1 MQKYSKINHEYKYVL
16 VHFEEIDDLPALLK
30 NIDLNKYEIGIGFGR
45 LQHYEYKQMM
55 REQYP
60 NDTKKSWMQMDLS
73 PLTDYPEISSLY
85 LENGFTVRNLD
96 ALYTLNLH
104 TLNFEPMEK
113 NEIKTKEKLDLSRLK
128 HLKYIDG
135 GWGKFMVN
143 LGGCKTLEKMKIW
156 FYPDQDFSE
165 IGQLNRLE
173 ELTLIQCKTLTLDG
187 ITDMPALKHIEL
199 KYSRTCKTST
209 RWPTA
214 RT

>member
-1 MQKYSKINHEYKYVL
+1 MQKYSRINHEYKYVL

-30 NIDLNKYEIGIGFGR
+30 NIDLNEYEIGIGFGR

-73 PLTDYPEISSLY
+73 PLTDYSEISSLY

-104 TLNFEPMEK
+104 TLHFEPMEK

-128 HLKYIDG
+128 HLTYIDG
-135 GWGKFMVN
+135 GWAN
-143 LGGCKTLEKMKIW
+143 LW
-156 FYPDQDFSE
+156 
-165 IGQLNRLE
+165 
-173 ELTLIQCKTLTLDG
+173 
-187 ITDMPALKHIEL
+187 
-199 KYSRTCKTST
+199 
-209 RWPTA
+209 
-214 RT
+214 